1 MALITPWPP
10 FSDGPR
16 VAAARAFVRAE
27 AGFKLPATP
36 AEVVNMGVPTAE
48 AEAAA
53 ETAAAALAVAN
64 AHIDHLGETASLMVE
79 RFAPDAPDA
88 IRDHA
93 AIRTIRW
100 LEASEPGVRSETFA
114 GGGGAIALT
123 RSYIQG
129 GALRASGAEALLARW
144 RRHQLLVCE

>member
-1 MALITPWPP
+1 MALISPWPL
-10 FSDGPR
+10 FSDGSR

-27 AGFKLPATP
+27 AGFKLPATTADAVGVTV
-36 AEVVNMGVPTAE
+36 AEAEAE

-53 ETAAAALAVAN
+53 AVLAVLD
-64 AHIDHLGETASLMVE
+64 AHVDHLGQTASLMVE
-79 RFAPDAPDA
+79 RYAPDAPDA

-93 AIRTIRW
+93 AIRVIRW
-100 LEASEPGVRSETFA
+100 LETTEPGVRSETFA
-114 GGGGAIALT
+114 GGSGAIALT

-144 RRHQLLVCE
+144 RRHALVICE